1 MADFQ
6 LENSMRFFGK
16 TTIDFMGKRKLWYT
30 VSASIIFLG
39 ILSVAI
45 KGFHFGI
52 DFLGGTELIVEFSQ
66 PPDIGKIRSM
76 MDNAGFPKSELKGYG
91 QPTRILIRTELQGE
105 GTTVGDKIK
114 SALQQTFPDLNPKVL
129 QEQKIGAKVGKE
141 LRRDALYAVI
151 ASLIAMGLYVA
162 FRFEFIYGVGA
173 IVALF
178 HDVMVALGFVS
189 IFDGLTPYTNFEI
202 DQNMIAAFLTIVGLS
217 MNDTVVI
224 FDRIRENRK
233 LYRSMGL
240 MELINKSLNE
250 TLSRTI
256 ITSGTIFI
264 ITLILFFLG
273 GEVNRG
279 FAFALT
285 IGITT
290 GTYSSIYIASAIVL
304 DYSNRKQAKKLA
316 GVTTPSRPTYEPVK

>member
-1 MADFQ
+1 
-6 LENSMRFFGK
+6 
-16 TTIDFMGKRKLWYT
+16 MGKRNMWYMISAAVILAGIVSLT
-30 VSASIIFLG
+30 V
-39 ILSVAI
+39 

-52 DFLGGTELIVEFSQ
+52 DFLGGTEMIVEFSQ
-66 PPDIGKIRSM
+66 PPDVSKIRDM
-76 MDNAGFPKSELKGYG
+76 MDKADFPKSEIKVYG
-91 QPTRILIRTELQGE
+91 QANRLLIRTEQQGE
-105 GTTVGDKIK
+105 GTSVGDRIK
-114 SALQQTFPDLNPKVL
+114 TALQQNFPELKPFVL
-129 QEQKIGAKVGKE
+129 QDQKIGPKIGLE
-141 LRRDALYAVI
+141 LRRNALFAVL
-151 ASLIAMGLYVA
+151 ASLLAMGLYVA
-162 FRFEFIYGVGA
+162 FRFEFIYGLGA

-224 FDRIRENRK
+224 FDRIRENK
-233 LYRSMGL
+233 KIFKSMPL
-240 MELINKSLNE
+240 VELINKSLNE

-256 ITSGTIFI
+256 ITSGTISV
-264 ITLILFFLG
+264 ITLILFFFG

-290 GTYSSIYIASAIVL
+290 GTYSSIYIASAIAL
-304 DYSNRKQAKKLA
+304 DYTNRKLRKKLKPVA
-316 GVTTPSRPTYEPVK
+316 AEKISYETIQ